1 MIGGP
6 EISLKRRSN
15 ITDTSKGL
23 CFQNLLCQIVQR
35 NFHPFRFR
43 HQQLLLTHPE
53 RESGIILLQYQ
64 HTKARNCR
72 NHMGKS
78 FSFPIISACI
88 VRQKTFDHSN
98 NLFFGQ
104 QLWNRTMLHAFYT
117 NLSTA
122 YKFVDLLT
130 KDSSPI
136 SKSVSGSLIES
147 TL

>member
-1 MIGGP
+1 MFSKS
-6 EISLKRRSN
+6 SLPNCAKKLSSFSLQASA
-15 ITDTSKGL
+15 TASYTS
-23 CFQNLLCQIVQR
+23 
-35 NFHPFRFR
+35 
-43 HQQLLLTHPE
+43 

-78 FSFPIISACI
+78 FSFPIISDCI

-122 YKFVDLLT
+122 CKFFGLDSRFKSYFKISFRVNYT
-130 KDSSPI
+130 KMLSNHSYQ
-136 SKSVSGSLIES
+136 
-147 TL
+147 